1 MTTALMALFA
11 ACTNDDFI
19 SNEQGIQSG
28 NAAMRPTVDVTLNV
42 LGDGADTRLAFDSE
56 DGYEWQ
62 TNDTIGALLMDK
74 VLGKTRPHQE
84 EWKDLVWTQKYGLVD
99 FINTDY
105 PFVRQSD
112 GTWQTNAKMLEGN
125 YFFSFPYASYT
136 GNREAVHS
144 LGEQIQD
151 GTSAEALR
159 EAYAKNQF
167 FVGYA
172 RIHAGTEGGDVMS
185 ADLEMTPMLGA
196 VGITIKNVG
205 TESLQVKKIVLQ
217 SDAFSTLIKIDPTM
231 ADYDGENGKS
241 DYNLDALNE
250 LIYQTPAWDGAPVG
264 GGYFNYANY
273 EEMERTGNTWTF
285 IPEFKEQYAS
295 GNLVNNTEKSAN
307 YNRQEALRAVVNPIT
322 EGVGADDRAELT
334 VLNAPVQKAQEEA
347 NFLIMTNI
355 YENGTTDEI
364 KAYVYTDRGMAGPVV
379 ISSVKGEIEVGTS
392 GNGVT
397 SVITNNPIVEIAPG
411 VTNKVTLEID
421 NNSVQDPEN
430 MNTYNE
436 EDLLQF
442 IEWNQDKARV
452 YTASLQNDVVLT
464 KEMTDLLTAKG
475 VTSKLQIY
483 TNGKKLY
490 IDEDAAANILDYVYV
505 TYDDNNMIDSNG
517 DKVDD
522 KAVVATIIVNNNL
535 TLGTN
540 SLVNGTHKPGSI
552 HSGDITLANELE
564 VAEGASVTVSS
575 DIKYLTNGDH
585 QNQALVIAK
594 NEGTVAI
601 NGAVDKLTITE
612 NKAEVEINKN
622 VTFAGNSTNKEN
634 AVITIGEGAVVNCGN
649 ATTSYLENAGKKD
662 EYAVIYNNGTIM
674 NLDNQ
679 AWGKVIAGAKSTTN
693 VNDNNGIIDISSN
706 IKANWKING
715 TNNGHVS
722 YTATAAQPVSITD
735 VKTSGITEL
744 VLDGGTITAVDAE
757 TGKDKSADAT
767 ATSVTKIVVKE
778 NGGVLGEA
786 EKNEAGT
793 KIHERTSFPSVE
805 KVETNGDVT
814 FYDVDLAAATE
825 FNVKAGTTTIK
836 GTVNAAGATFTLGS
850 YDDKQY
856 VAHDGTLSIPTKFDE
871 LNAAQITKKSGTG
884 HDTEFDAMVMN
895 QGLVNLPEGVQHSVG
910 DGWKGNEPGEIN
922 TGETGTPD
930 KVESLGGVYTVD
942 GTSSLIEDAEK
953 DFSDVTTIKIT
964 SGITPTEDEYKAL
977 KKIVEDKELVL
988 TAGTLSLGNGDGTLK
1003 AKKLTVEGGNAAVST
1018 TGKTKNVVMLTVES
1032 VEVKEESMLT
1042 VYDAFILVNQNVRE
1056 NTSTG
1061 LQIDG
1066 TVTYD
1071 AERPGAIV
1079 AINNADTAGAYLK
1092 MSTESKTW
1100 GK

>member
-1 MTTALMALFA
+1 MALFA

-28 NAAMRPTVDVTLNV
+28 DAAMRPTVDVTLNV

-74 VLGKTRPHQE
+74 VLGETRPHQE
-84 EWKDLVWTQKYGLVD
+84 EWKDLVWTEKYGLVD

-217 SDAFSTLIKIDPTM
+217 SDAFSTLIKIDPTD
-231 ADYDGENGKS
+231 AEYKGENGS
-241 DYNLDALNE
+241 SSYNLKNSNGNLTGWVE
-250 LIYQTPAWDGAPVG
+250 DGTF
-264 GGYFNYANY
+264 FNYANY
-273 EEMERTGNTWTF
+273 EEMQRSGDTWTYL
-285 IPEFKEQYAS
+285 PEFAEEYKDGS
-295 GNLVNNTEKSAN
+295 LVNNTEKSPN
-307 YNRQEALRAVVNPIT
+307 YNRQEALRAVVNPIR

-355 YENGTTDEI
+355 YENETNKEI

-379 ISSVKGEIEVGTS
+379 ISSVKGEIEVGGS

-397 SVITNNPIVEIAPG
+397 SVITDNPIVEIAPG

-475 VTSKLQIY
+475 VTSKLRIY

-505 TYDDNNMIDSNG
+505 SKDENG
-517 DKVDD
+517 TD
-522 KAVVATIIVNNNL
+522 AATIIVNNDL
-535 TLGTN
+535 VLGSA
-540 SLVNGTHKPGSI
+540 SLVSGTHTPGSI
-552 HSGDITLANELE
+552 HQGDITLSNKLE
-564 VAEGASVTVSS
+564 VAEGASVTVAS

-585 QNQALVIAK
+585 KNQTLVIAK
-594 NEGTVAI
+594 NEGTVTI

-612 NKAEVEINKN
+612 NKAEVEINKS
-622 VTFAGNSTNKEN
+622 VTFAGDSKNVEN
-634 AVITIGEGAVVNCGN
+634 AVITIGEGATVNCGN
-649 ATTSYLENAGKKD
+649 ATTSYLKNAGKKD

-693 VNDNNGIIDISSN
+693 VNNNALDGIIDISSS
-706 IKANWKING
+706 IKANWKIND
-715 TNNGHVS
+715 TNSGHVS
-722 YTATAAQPVSITD
+722 YTATAAQAVSITD
-735 VKTSGITEL
+735 VKNSQITEL

-757 TGKDKSADAT
+757 PNKDKSADAT

-786 EKNEAGT
+786 EKNEADT
-793 KIHERTSFPSVE
+793 KIHERTNFPSVE
-805 KVETNGDVT
+805 TVETNGDVT
-814 FYDVDLAAATE
+814 FYDVDLATATA
-825 FNVKAGTTTIK
+825 FDVKAGTTTIK
-836 GTVNAAGATFTLGS
+836 GVVNAEEATFTLGS

-856 VAHDGTLSIPTKFDE
+856 VAHDGTLSIPTAKDKLYAAAVDKYDGAHKDEVDAKVINQGYVE
-871 LNAAQITKKSGTG
+871 LNNNTV
-884 HDTEFDAMVMN
+884 D
-895 QGLVNLPEGVQHSVG
+895 EGIDWAG
-910 DGWKGNEPGEIN
+910 AKPGE
-922 TGETGTPD
+922 TPSD
-930 KVESLGGVYTVD
+930 PEAPEKVESEEGVYTVD
-942 GTSSLIEDAEK
+942 ADNLIEDAEK
-953 DFSDVTTIKIT
+953 DFSDVTAIKIT
-964 SGITPTEDEYKAL
+964 GGLTPTEEQYEAL
-977 KKIVEDKELVL
+977 KTIVSGRELIL
-988 TAGTLSLGNGDGTLK
+988 TNGTLSLGNGDGTLS
-1003 AKKLTVEGGNAAVST
+1003 AEKLTVEGENVGVST
-1018 TGKTKNVVMLTVES
+1018 TGKTKNVVMLTVKS
-1032 VEVKEESMLT
+1032 IEVKKESSLT
-1042 VYDAFILVNQNVRE
+1042 VYDALILVNQNVRKG
-1056 NTSTG
+1056 TSTG

-1066 TVTYD
+1066 TVTYNED
-1071 AERPGAIV
+1071 RPGAIV
-1079 AINNADTAGAYLK
+1079 AINNADTAGAYLE
-1092 MSTESKTW
+1092 MDTTSKKW
-1100 GK
+1100 N

>member
-1 MTTALMALFA
+1 MALFA

-28 NAAMRPTVDVTLNV
+28 DAAMRPTVDVTLNV

-74 VLGKTRPHQE
+74 VLGETRPHQE

-99 FINTDY
+99 YINTDY

-185 ADLEMTPMLGA
+185 ANLEMTPMLGA
-196 VGITIKNVG
+196 VGVTVKSVG
-205 TESLQVKKIVLQ
+205 TGTLQVKKIVLQ
-217 SDAFSTLIKIDPTM
+217 SEDFSTLIKIDPTK
-231 ADYDGENGKS
+231 ALYKGENGNHEG
-241 DYNLDALNE
+241 YVLDGTKLTTWGNV
-250 LIYQTPAWDGAPVG
+250 TGDN
-264 GGYFNYANY
+264 YFNYANY
-273 EEMERTGNTWTF
+273 EEMQRSGDTWTYL
-285 IPEFKEQYAS
+285 PEFAEKYADET
-295 GNLVNNTEKSAN
+295 LVNNTEKSAN
-307 YNRQEALRAVVNPIT
+307 YNRQEALRAVVNPIK

-355 YENGTTDEI
+355 YENKAEAKPI
-364 KAYVYTDRGMAGPVV
+364 FAYVYTDRGMAGPVQ
-379 ISSVKGEIEVGTS
+379 ISSVKGEIETDE
-392 GNGVT
+392 NGVT

-490 IDEDAAANILDYVYV
+490 IDEDAATNILDYVYV
-505 TYDDNNMIDSNG
+505 SYDADNKDANSQS
-517 DKVDD
+517 
-522 KAVVATIIVNNNL
+522 ATATIIVNNDL

-540 SLVNGTHKPGSI
+540 SLVSGTHTPGSI
-552 HSGDITLANELE
+552 NKGNITLSNQLE

-575 DIKYLTNGDH
+575 DIKYLTSGDH
-585 QNQALVIAK
+585 KNQALTIAK
-594 NEGTVAI
+594 NEGTVTI
-601 NGAVDKLTITE
+601 NGAVDKLTIAE

-622 VTFAGNSTNKEN
+622 VTFAANSKNKEN
-634 AVITIGEGAVVNCGN
+634 AVITIGEGATVNCGN
-649 ATTSYLENAGKKD
+649 ATTSYLWNVGKKD

-693 VNDNNGIIDISSN
+693 VNNNAENGIIDISSS

-735 VKTSGITEL
+735 VKNSLITEL

-786 EKNEAGT
+786 EKNEANT
-793 KIHERTSFPSVE
+793 KIHERTSFPKV
-805 KVETNGDVT
+805 KNVETNGNVT
-814 FYDVDLAAATE
+814 FYDVDLAIANA
-825 FNVKAGTTTIK
+825 FDVKAGTTTIK
-836 GTVNAAGATFTLGS
+836 GTVNAEKATFTLGS

-884 HDTEFDAMVMN
+884 HDTKFDAVVMN
-895 QGLVNLPEGVQHSVG
+895 QGLVNLPKGVQHGVG
-910 DGWKGNEPGEIN
+910 DGWKGNEPGEIK

-930 KVESLGGVYTVD
+930 KVESQDGVYTVD
-942 GTSSLIEDAEK
+942 GTSSLIEDAKK
-953 DFSDVTTIKIT
+953 DFSDVATIKI
-964 SGITPTEDEYKAL
+964 ITAIRPSEDEYEAL
-977 KKIVEDKELVL
+977 KTIVSGRELIL
-988 TAGTLSLGNGDGTLK
+988 TDGTLSLGNGNGTLS
-1003 AKKLTVEGGNAAVST
+1003 AKKLTVEGAKVGVST
-1018 TGKTKNVVMLTVES
+1018 SNMMKNDVMLTVES
-1032 VEVKEESMLT
+1032 VEVKSGAALT
-1042 VYDAFILVNQNVRE
+1042 VYDAWILVNQNVRE
-1056 NTSTG
+1056 GSSTG
-1061 LQIDG
+1061 LQING

-1071 AERPGAIV
+1071 STRPGAIV
-1079 AINNADTAGAYLK
+1079 AINNADTAGAYLE
-1092 MSTESKTW
+1092 MNTTSKKW
-1100 GK
+1100 E

>member
-1 MTTALMALFA
+1 MALFA

-28 NAAMRPTVDVTLNV
+28 DAAMRPTVDVTLNV

-99 FINTDY
+99 YINTDY

-250 LIYQTPAWDGAPVG
+250 LKYQTPAWDGAPVG

-355 YENGTTDEI
+355 YENGTTNEI

-490 IDEDAAANILDYVYV
+490 IDEDAAADILDYVYV
-505 TYDDNNMIDSNG
+505 SYDADNKDANSQS
-517 DKVDD
+517 
-522 KAVVATIIVNNNL
+522 ATATIIVNNDL

-540 SLVNGTHKPGSI
+540 SLVSGTHKPGSI
-552 HSGDITLANELE
+552 YNGDITLANELE

-585 QNQALVIAK
+585 KYQALTIAK
-594 NEGTVAI
+594 NEGTVTI
-601 NGAVDKLTITE
+601 NGAVDKLTIAE

-622 VTFAGNSTNKEN
+622 VTFAGTSENKKN
-634 AVITIGEGAVVNCGN
+634 ASITIAEGATVSCGN
-649 ATTSYLENAGKKD
+649 ATTSYLTNEGEKD

-693 VNDNNGIIDISSN
+693 VNDNAGIIDISSS

-722 YTATAAQPVSITD
+722 YTATAAQTVSITD
-735 VKTSGITEL
+735 VKNSLITEL
-744 VLDGGTITAVDAE
+744 VLNGGTITAVDAE

-767 ATSVTKIVVKE
+767 AASVTKIVVKE

-786 EKNEAGT
+786 EKNEADT

-814 FYDVDLAAATE
+814 FYDVDLAAATK
-825 FNVKAGTTTIK
+825 FDVKAGTTTIK
-836 GTVNAAGATFTLGS
+836 GTVNAEKATFTLGS

-884 HDTEFDAMVMN
+884 HDTEFDAVVMN
-895 QGLVNLPEGVQHSVG
+895 QGLVNLPKGTMHGVG
-910 DGWKGNEPGEIN
+910 DGWKGNKPGEIN
-922 TGETGTPD
+922 SGETGTPD
-930 KVESLGGVYTVD
+930 KVESLGGVYTVN
-942 GTSSLIEDAEK
+942 GTSSLIEDAKK

-964 SGITPTEDEYKAL
+964 SGIKPTKDEYEAL
-977 KKIVEDKELVL
+977 KTIVEGKELVL
-988 TAGTLSLGNGDGTLK
+988 TDGTLSLGDGDGTLS
-1003 AKKLTVEGGNAAVST
+1003 AEKLTVEGEDVGVST
-1018 TGKTKNVVMLTVES
+1018 TDKAKNVVMLTVKS
-1032 VEVKEESMLT
+1032 IEVKKESSLT
-1042 VYDAFILVNQNVRE
+1042 VYDAWILVNQNVRE
-1056 NTSTG
+1056 GSSTG

-1066 TVTYD
+1066 TVTYNED
-1071 AERPGAIV
+1071 RPGAIV
-1079 AINNADTAGAYLK
+1079 AINNADTAGAYLE
-1092 MSTESKTW
+1092 MNTTSKKW
-1100 GK
+1100 N

>member
-28 NAAMRPTVDVTLNV
+28 DAAMRPTVDVTLNV
-42 LGDGADTRLAFDSE
+42 LGDGTDTRLAFDSE

-74 VLGKTRPHQE
+74 VLGETRPHQE

-99 FINTDY
+99 YINTDY

-144 LGEQIQD
+144 LGEQVQD

-217 SDAFSTLIKIDPTM
+217 SDAFSTLIKIDPTN
-231 ADYDGENGKS
+231 AEYKGENNS
-241 DYNLDALNE
+241 ASYNLKNE
-250 LIYQTPAWDGAPVG
+250 NYNLTGWVEG
-264 GGYFNYANY
+264 GTFFNYANY
-273 EEMERTGNTWTF
+273 EEMQRSGDTW
-285 IPEFKEQYAS
+285 IYLPEFAEEYKDGS
-295 GNLVNNTEKSAN
+295 LVNNTEKSAN
-307 YNRQEALRAVVNPIT
+307 YNRQEALRAVVNPIK

-452 YTASLQNDVVLT
+452 YTATLQNDVVLT

-490 IDEDAAANILDYVYV
+490 IDEDAAADILDYVYV
-505 TYDDNNMIDSNG
+505 SNDEDNT
-517 DKVDD
+517 
-522 KAVVATIIVNNNL
+522 ATATIIVNNDL

-540 SLVNGTHKPGSI
+540 SLVSGTHKPGSI
-552 HSGDITLANELE
+552 HNGDITLSNQLE

-585 QNQALVIAK
+585 QKQELVIAK
-594 NEGTVAI
+594 NEGTVTI
-601 NGAVDKLTITE
+601 NGAVDKLTIAE

-634 AVITIGEGAVVNCGN
+634 AVITIGEGATVNCGN

-693 VNDNNGIIDISSN
+693 VNDNAGIIDISSS
-706 IKANWKING
+706 IKANWKIND
-715 TNNGHVS
+715 TNTGHVS

-767 ATSVTKIVVKE
+767 AASVTKIVVKE
-778 NGGVLGEA
+778 NGGTLGEA

-793 KIHERTSFPSVE
+793 KIHERTSFPSVA
-805 KVETNGDVT
+805 KVETNGNVT
-814 FYDVDLAAATE
+814 FYDVDLADATE
-825 FNVKAGTTTIK
+825 FDVKAGTTTIK

-856 VAHDGTLSIPTKFDE
+856 VAHDGTLSIPTAKDKLYAADVNKYAGAHKDE
-871 LNAAQITKKSGTG
+871 V
-884 HDTEFDAMVMN
+884 DAKVIN
-895 QGLVNLPEGVQHSVG
+895 QGYVELDDNTVDRDIDWAGA
-910 DGWKGNEPGEIN
+910 KPGEKPSDP
-922 TGETGTPD
+922 EAPE
-930 KVESLGGVYTVD
+930 KVDSEDGVYTVNSTD
-942 GTSSLIEDAEK
+942 NLIEDAKK
-953 DFSDVTTIKIT
+953 DFSDVTAIKIT
-964 SGITPTEDEYKAL
+964 NGLTPTEEQYEAL
-977 KKIVEDKELVL
+977 KKIVSGKELIL
-988 TAGTLSLGNGDGTLK
+988 TNGTLSLGKGDGTLS
-1003 AKKLTVEGGNAAVST
+1003 AEKLTVEGENVGVST
-1018 TGKTKNVVMLTVES
+1018 TNGEKNVVMLTVNS
-1032 VEVKEESMLT
+1032 VEVKSEAKLV
-1042 VYDAFILVNQNVRE
+1042 VYDAWILVNQNVRKGS
-1056 NTSTG
+1056 STG
-1061 LQIDG
+1061 LRIDG
-1066 TVTYD
+1066 TVTYNED
-1071 AERPGAIV
+1071 RPGAIV
-1079 AINNADTAGAYLK
+1079 AINNADTAGAYLE
-1092 MSTESKTW
+1092 MDTTSKRW
-1100 GK
+1100 K

>member
-28 NAAMRPTVDVTLNV
+28 DAAMRPTVDVTLNV
-42 LGDGADTRLAFDSE
+42 LGDGADTRLAFDGE
-56 DGYEWQ
+56 EGYQWQ

-84 EWKDLVWTQKYGLVD
+84 DWKDLVWTEKYALVD
-99 FINTDY
+99 YINTDY

-151 GTSAEALR
+151 GTSTEALR

-217 SDAFSTLIKIDPTM
+217 SEAFSTLIKIDPTM
-231 ADYDGENGKS
+231 ANYDGENGDS

-250 LIYQTPAWDGAPVG
+250 LKYQNPAWDGAPVG

-273 EEMERTGNTWTF
+273 EEMQRTGDTWTF

-334 VLNAPVQKAQEEA
+334 VLNAPVQKSQEEA

-379 ISSVKGEIEVGTS
+379 ISSVKGEIEVGAS

-442 IEWNQDKARV
+442 IEWNQDKSRV
-452 YTASLQNDVVLT
+452 YTATLQNDVVLT

-475 VTSKLQIY
+475 VTSKLRIY

-505 TYDDNNMIDSNG
+505 SKDKNG
-517 DKVDD
+517 TD
-522 KAVVATIIVNNNL
+522 AATVIVNNDL
-535 TLGTN
+535 VLGSA
-540 SLVNGTHKPGSI
+540 SLVSGTHTPGSI
-552 HSGDITLANELE
+552 HQGNITLSNKLE

-585 QNQALVIAK
+585 KYQALTIAK
-594 NEGTVAI
+594 NEGTVTI
-601 NGAVDKLTITE
+601 NGAVDKLTIAE

-622 VTFAGNSTNKEN
+622 VTFAGDSKNVEN
-634 AVITIGEGAVVNCGN
+634 AVITIGEGATVNCGN
-649 ATTSYLENAGKKD
+649 ATTSYLWNVGKKD

-674 NLDNQ
+674 NLDNK

-693 VNDNNGIIDISSN
+693 VNDNVGIIDISSS
-706 IKANWKING
+706 IKANWKINN
-715 TNNGHVS
+715 TNTGHVS
-722 YTATAAQPVSITD
+722 YTATAAQTVSITD
-735 VKTSGITEL
+735 VKNSLITEL

-793 KIHERTSFPSVE
+793 KIHERTSFPSVT

-814 FYDVDLAAATE
+814 FYDVDLAAATK
-825 FNVKAGTTTIK
+825 FDVKAGTTTIK
-836 GTVNAAGATFTLGS
+836 GTVDAKEATFTLGS

-884 HDTEFDAMVMN
+884 HDTEFDAVVMN
-895 QGLVNLPEGVQHSVG
+895 QGLVNLPEGVQHGVG
-910 DGWKGNEPGEIN
+910 DGWKGNKPGEI
-922 TGETGTPD
+922 TSGETGTPD
-930 KVESLGGVYTVD
+930 KVESQGGVYTVNAD
-942 GTSSLIEDAEK
+942 NLIEDAKK
-953 DFSDVTTIKIT
+953 DFSEVTAIKIT
-964 SGITPTEDEYKAL
+964 SGLTPTEDQYNAL
-977 KKIVEDKELVL
+977 KTIVSGKELIL
-988 TAGTLSLGNGDGTLK
+988 TNGTLSLGNGDGNLS
-1003 AKKLTVEGGNAAVST
+1003 AEKLTVEGENVGVST
-1018 TGKTKNVVMLTVES
+1018 TNGVKNVVMLTVNS
-1032 VEVKEESMLT
+1032 VEVKSEAALI
-1042 VYDAFILVNQNVRE
+1042 VYDAWILVNQNVRKGS
-1056 NTSTG
+1056 STG
-1061 LQIDG
+1061 LRIDG
-1066 TVTYD
+1066 TVTYNAD
-1071 AERPGAIV
+1071 RPGAIV
-1079 AINNADTAGAYLK
+1079 AINNADTAGAYLE
-1092 MSTESKTW
+1092 MNTTSKKW
-1100 GK
+1100 E